1 MLTYFL
7 WRPALQVS
15 WSPSGTLVA
24 ISSADSF
31 YVLRFTREEYVNFVD
46 NGGDLG
52 DEGVED
58 AFELMAEVNETVRTG
73 KWLEDC
79 FLYTTSANRLNY
91 LVGSMTNTIS
101 HFDRYCYI
109 L

>member
-1 MLTYFL
+1 MVVFLSTYII
-7 WRPALQVS
+7 QVS
-15 WSPSGTLVA
+15 WSPSGNLVA
-24 ISSADSF
+24 VASADSF
-31 YVLRFTREEYVNFVD
+31 YVLRFSRDEYIEFVD

-58 AFELMAEVNETVRTG
+58 AFELIAEVNETVRTG

-79 FLYTTSANRLNY
+79 FIYTTSNNRLNY

-101 HFDRYCYI
+101 HFDT
-109 L
+109 